1 MSALEAIRA
10 KLPDAAR
17 DTKLNLQSVLE
28 GDSSLTRAQRL
39 GIAIAA
45 AANARCV
52 PLREAFIEQA
62 RAELE
67 HADAVID
74 DAYAVATLMAMN
86 NVYYRFRHMIGKETY
101 SQRSPKLRMNRI
113 GQPKTSKADFEL
125 MSLAVSAMNGCEA
138 CVKSHEVAVLAG
150 GLGEDHVHDAVR
162 IAATIQAATVALE
175 ITAGAV

>member
-1 MSALEAIRA
+1 MSAFEAIRA

-28 GDSSLTRAQRL
+28 GDSSLSRAQRL

-45 AANARCV
+45 AANARSL
-52 PLREAFIEQA
+52 PLREALVEQA

-67 HADAVID
+67 NADAVID
-74 DAYAVATLMAMN
+74 DAYAAATLMAMN
-86 NVYYRFRHMIGKETY
+86 NVYYRFRYQIGKETY

-113 GQPKTSKADFEL
+113 AQPKTSKADFEL

-138 CVKSHEVAVLAG
+138 CVKSHEQAVLAG

-175 ITAGAV
+175 ITGGAV